1 MKRMKYRASKVAFLG
16 LLLRA
21 VGRAEPRGI
30 VARPDGAGP
39 RRQAGT
45 QQHRDDVLPF
55 LPRLAGGVLAG
66 GAQKP
71 VRAADARAG
80 RRGDELRRGLVSVTA
95 MLLLRALPKKPSE
108 LFTSICG
115 GLMHNAG
122 QLVMAVLLLNGAVLY
137 YFPVLALGASR
148 WARSRGCSCGC
159 SAAFQPNLLLTP
171 RPEAG
176 RRMMI
181 LQLPP

>member
-1 MKRMKYRASKVAFLG
+1 MVPVPGVKLG
-16 LLLRA
+16 LSNIVTMYCLFCLGWREAYSLAALKSLFVLLTRGP
-21 VGRAEPRGI
+21 VGA
-30 VARPDGAGP
+30 AMSFAG
-39 RRQAGT
+39 
-45 QQHRDDVLPF
+45 
-55 LPRLAGGVLAG
+55 
-66 GAQKP
+66 
-71 VRAADARAG
+71 
-80 RRGDELRRGLVSVTA
+80 GLVSVTA

-137 YFPVLALGASR
+137 YFPVLALGGVAMGALTGLLLR
-148 WARSRGCSCGC
+148 LLRPH
-159 SAAFQPNLLLTP
+159 FKPNLLLTP

>member
-16 LLLRA
+16 LLFALSVVLSLVESSLAPMVPVPGIKLGLSNIVTMYCLFCLGWREA
-21 VGRAEPRGI
+21 YSLAALKSLFVLLTRGPVGA
-30 VARPDGAGP
+30 AMSFAG
-39 RRQAGT
+39 
-45 QQHRDDVLPF
+45 
-55 LPRLAGGVLAG
+55 
-66 GAQKP
+66 
-71 VRAADARAG
+71 
-80 RRGDELRRGLVSVTA
+80 GLVSVTA

-122 QLVMAVLLLNGAVLY
+122 QLVMAVLLLLSGAR
-137 YFPVLALGASR
+137 AGGRRDGRAHGA
-148 WARSRGCSCGC
+148 APAAAQ
-159 SAAFQPNLLLTP
+159 AAFQPNLLLTP